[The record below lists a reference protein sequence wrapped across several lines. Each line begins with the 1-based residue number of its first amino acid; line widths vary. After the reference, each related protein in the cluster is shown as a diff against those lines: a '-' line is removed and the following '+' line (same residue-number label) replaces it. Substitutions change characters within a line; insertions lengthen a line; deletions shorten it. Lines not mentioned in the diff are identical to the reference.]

1 MDIGLFGVGS
11 GTTASAAGLA
21 TILPLVEELGFDSVW
36 AGEHMV
42 APSPRIAPSPIE
54 PDYPML
60 DPLAVLTFAAAL
72 TQRLLLGTGILLLPQ
87 RPPVALAKAVASLD
101 VLSNGRLL
109 LGVGVGYLQPEFAA
123 VGADFQHRGR
133 RTEEYIAAMRAL
145 WTMDAPSFDGETVQF
160 SGVDA
165 YPRPVQAGGPPLVM
179 GGHSPGAYRRAVTMS
194 SQWYGFA
201 MDPAGTAR
209 CLAGIREAADRY
221 QRPAEYGELVI
232 NVTPNR
238 RLSPQ
243 LVEEY
248 AALGVHRLL
257 PILGGTDSAGV
268 EESIRANAPQALLR

>member
-1 MDIGLFGVGS
+1 MELGIFGVGS
-11 GTTASAAGLA
+11 GTTASPASIASIA
-21 TILPLVEELGFDSVW
+21 PLIEELGFDSIW

-42 APSPRIAPSPIE
+42 APSPRVAPSPIE

-60 DPLAVLTFAAAL
+60 DPLAVLTYVAAL
-72 TQRLLLGTGILLLPQ
+72 TQRVLLGTGILLLPQ

-123 VGADFQHRGR
+123 VGADFASRGPR
-133 RTEEYIAAMRAL
+133 SEEYIAAMRAL
-145 WTMDAPSFDGETVQF
+145 WTMDAPTFHGETVQF

-165 YPRPVQAGGPPLVM
+165 YPRPTQPGGPALVM

-209 CLAGIREAADRY
+209 CLAGIRAAADRY
-221 QRPAEYGELVI
+221 ERPAEFGELTI
-232 NVTPNR
+232 NITPNR
-238 RLSPQ
+238 RLTPE
-243 LVEEY
+243 LVEQY
-248 AALGVHRLL
+248 AALGVHRLI
-257 PILGGTDSAGV
+257 PILGGTDDAGI
-268 EESIRANAPQALLR
+268 EASIRSNAPQALLR